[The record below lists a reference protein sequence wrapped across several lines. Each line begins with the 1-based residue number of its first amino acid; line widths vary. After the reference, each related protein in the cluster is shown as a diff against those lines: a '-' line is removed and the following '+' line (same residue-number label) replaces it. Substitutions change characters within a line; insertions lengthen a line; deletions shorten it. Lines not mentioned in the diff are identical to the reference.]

1 MLRLTGINEIPG
13 TTVQVAKAAFRKGNV
28 YLQIR
33 DELGTLFENE
43 DFAELYPEMGRPA
56 VPAWQLALVTVV
68 QFKEGLADRQAADA
82 VRARIDLKYLLGLDL
97 TDPGFD
103 FTILSDFRAR
113 LVEGSKE
120 LILLDKMLEVL
131 KEKGLVKA
139 RGKART
145 DSTHILMNA
154 RVLSRLELVGESL
167 RAALNELASYDPDWL
182 QSVAKPE
189 WFKRY
194 AKAIEDYRFPK
205 GKEARHELSLEI
217 AEDGY
222 FLLTALEAKADQ
234 AWLELE
240 QVTILK
246 QVWEHHFRLEGGTP
260 KLLAGSEQVA
270 IKERS
275 NSPYDSEAK
284 HGNKGSKQWEGYK
297 VHITESCED
306 GLPYLITHVMTTT
319 ADVVDFEATLKVHTA
334 LEEKGLLPGEHLVDS
349 GYVKA
354 SHIIASQEQGIE
366 LIGPMRA
373 PANWQSRTEGAF
385 TLAQFNIDW
394 DKQQVI
400 CPNGKTNSVW
410 KEAKDAHENDIIR
423 IKFRHADCI
432 RCSDRPRCMRSKQ
445 GGRATILKPK
455 AEYEAL
461 LEARAVQTTAVWQER
476 YNKRA
481 GIEGTIS
488 QEVRSQGLRRS
499 KYKGLA
505 KTSLQHAATAS
516 ATNLQRLEDFWNGV
530 KPEKTRTSLFLRL
543 AA

>member
-1 MLRLTGINEIPG
+1 MLRLTRINEIPG
-13 TTVQVAKAAFRKGNV
+13 TTVQVAKAAFPKGNV

-33 DELGTLFENE
+33 DELGTLYTDE

-56 VPAWQLALVTVV
+56 IPAWQLALVTVV

-120 LILLDKMLEVL
+120 LLLLDKMLGVL
-131 KEKGLVKA
+131 KAKGLVKA

-167 RAALNELASYDPDWL
+167 RAALNELATYAPEWL
-182 QSVAKPE
+182 RGVAKPE
-189 WFKRY
+189 WFDRYGKR
-194 AKAIEDYRFPK
+194 IEDYHFPK
-205 GKEARHELSLEI
+205 GKEARDELILEM
-217 AEDGY
+217 ANDGY
-222 FLLTALEAKADQ
+222 DLLDALAAKADQ
-234 AWLELE
+234 QLLALK

-246 QVWEHHFRLEGGTP
+246 EVWEHHFKLEGGNP

-270 IKERS
+270 SKERY
-275 NSPYDSEAK
+275 NSPYDIEAK
-284 HGNKGSKQWEGYK
+284 HGNKGTKQWEGYK
-297 VHITESCED
+297 VHITESCDED
-306 GLPYLITHVMTTT
+306 SPYVITHVMTTT
-319 ADVVDFEATLKVHTA
+319 ADVVDFDATLEIHHA
-334 LEEKGLLPGEHLVDS
+334 LEAKGLLPDEHLVDS

-354 SHIIASQEQGIE
+354 SHILASQEKGIE
-366 LIGPMRA
+366 LLGPMRA
-373 PANWQSRTEGAF
+373 PANWQAKTEGAF
-385 TLAQFNIDW
+385 TMDQFTIDW
-394 DKQQVI
+394 DNQIVT

-410 KEAKDAHENDIIR
+410 QEAKDAHDNDIIR
-423 IKFRHADCI
+423 VKFRHQDCI
-432 RCSDRPRCMRSKQ
+432 RCSERSRCIRSKQ

-455 AEYEAL
+455 EEYEAL
-461 LEARAVQTTAVWQER
+461 VHARTMQQTAEWQER

-499 KYKGLA
+499 KYKGLG

-516 ATNLQRLEDFWNGV
+516 ATNLQRLHDFWNGV
-530 KPEKTRTSLFLRL
+530 KPEQTRTSQFLKL

>member
-1 MLRLTGINEIPG
+1 MLRLTGVNEIPG
-13 TTVQVAKAAFRKGNV
+13 TTIQVAKAAFPKGNV
-28 YLQIR
+28 YMQIR
-33 DELGTLFENE
+33 DELGTLYTDE

-120 LILLDKMLEVL
+120 LLLLDKMLEVL

-145 DSTHILMNA
+145 DSTHVLMNA

-167 RAALNELASYDPDWL
+167 RAALNELAAYDPDWL
-182 QSVAKPE
+182 RKIAKPQ
-189 WFKRY
+189 WFERY
-194 AKAIEDYRFPK
+194 AKSIEDYRFPK
-205 GKEARHELSLEI
+205 GKEARHKLILEI

-222 FLLTALEAKADQ
+222 YLLDALEARADQ
-234 AWLELE
+234 SSLELE
-240 QVTILK
+240 QVNVLK
-246 QVWEHHFRLEGGTP
+246 QVWEHHFLKEGDSP
-260 KLLAGSEQVA
+260 KLKEGRERTPL
-270 IKERS
+270 KERF
-275 NSPYDSEAK
+275 NSPYDPEAK
-284 HGNKGSKQWEGYK
+284 HGNKGMKQWEGYK
-297 VHITESCED
+297 VHITENCDE
-306 GLPYLITHVMTTT
+306 GLPYVITHVMTTT
-319 ADVVDFEATLKVHTA
+319 VDVVDFDATLDIHEA
-334 LEEKGLLPGEHLVDS
+334 LEEKGLLPDEHLVDS

-354 SHIIASQEQGIE
+354 SHILASKEKGIE

-385 TLAQFNIDW
+385 TMDQFRIDW
-394 DKQQVI
+394 DKQEVI
-400 CPNGKTNSVW
+400 CPNGQTNSVW
-410 KEAKDAHENDIIR
+410 QEAKDAHDNDIIR
-423 IKFRHADCI
+423 VKFRHKDCI
-432 RCSDRPRCMRSKQ
+432 RCAERSRCMRSKQ

-455 AEYEAL
+455 EEYEVLIAL
-461 LEARAVQTTAVWQER
+461 REKQVTDSWQER

-499 KYKGLA
+499 KYKGLG

-516 ATNLQRLEDFWNGV
+516 ATNIQRLHDFWNGV
-530 KPEKTRTSLFLRL
+530 KPEQTRTSQFLKL

>member
-13 TTVQVAKAAFRKGNV
+13 TTVQVAKAAFPKGNV
-28 YLQIR
+28 YLKIR
-33 DELGTLFENE
+33 DELGTLYSDE
-43 DFAELYPEMGRPA
+43 DFVDLYAKMGRPA

-103 FTILSDFRAR
+103 FTILSDFRTR

-120 LILLDKMLEVL
+120 LLLLDKMLEVL
-131 KEKGLVKA
+131 KAKDLVKA
-139 RGKART
+139 RAKTRT

-182 QSVAKPE
+182 QTVAKPE

-194 AKAIEDYRFPK
+194 AKRIEDYRFPTA
-205 GKEARHELSLEI
+205 KEARHELILEI
-217 AEDGY
+217 ASDGY
-222 FLLTALEAKADQ
+222 FLLNALETRADQ
-234 AWLELE
+234 DLLALE
-240 QVTILK
+240 QVVVLNH
-246 QVWEHHFRLEGGTP
+246 VWEHHFSKEGDSP
-260 KLLAGSEQVA
+260 KLKEGPERTPL
-270 IKERS
+270 KERF
-275 NSPYDSEAK
+275 NSPYDIEAK

-297 VHITESCED
+297 VHITENCEE
-306 GLPYLITHVMTTT
+306 GLPYVITHVMTTT
-319 ADVVDFEATLKVHTA
+319 ANIVDFDATLEVHNA
-334 LEEKGLLPGEHLVDS
+334 LEEKGLLPSEHLVDS

-354 SHIIASQEQGIE
+354 SHIIASQEKGVE

-385 TLAQFNIDW
+385 TMDQFSIDW
-394 DKQQVI
+394 DKQEVT

-410 KEAKDAHENDIIR
+410 KEAKDAHDNDIIR
-423 IKFRHADCI
+423 IKFRHKDCI
-432 RCSDRPRCMRSKQ
+432 RCVDRFRCMRSKQ

-455 AEYEAL
+455 EEYEAL
-461 LEARAVQTTAVWQER
+461 KALRVHQVTDDWQQR

-488 QEVRSQGLRRS
+488 QEVRAQGLRRS

-530 KPEKTRTSLFLRL
+530 KPEPTRTSQFLRL

>member
-13 TTVQVAKAAFRKGNV
+13 TTVQVAKAAFPKGNV

-33 DELGTLFENE
+33 DELGTLYQDA
-43 DFAELYPEMGRPA
+43 DFVELYSKLGRPA
-56 VPAWQLALVTVV
+56 VRAWQLALVTVV

-103 FTILSDFRAR
+103 FTILSDFRTR

-120 LILLDKMLEVL
+120 LLLLDKMLEVL
-131 KEKGLVKA
+131 KAKDLVKA

-167 RAALNELASYDPDWL
+167 RAALNELAAYDPDWL
-182 QSVAKPE
+182 QTVAKPE

-194 AKAIEDYRFPK
+194 AKRIEDYRFPK
-205 GKEARHELSLEI
+205 GKEARHKLILEI
-217 AEDGY
+217 ASDGY
-222 FLLTALEAKADQ
+222 FLLDALKAKTDKT
-234 AWLELE
+234 LIDLE
-240 QVTILK
+240 QVAILK
-246 QVWEHHFRLEGGTP
+246 QVWEHHFRLEGGIP

-270 IKERS
+270 IKKRY
-275 NSPYDSEAK
+275 NSPYDIEAK

-297 VHITESCED
+297 VHITENCEE
-306 GLPYLITHVMTTT
+306 GLPYVITHVRTTT
-319 ADVVDFEATLKVHTA
+319 ANIVDFDATLKVHTA
-334 LEEKGLLPGEHLVDS
+334 LEEKGLLPSEHLVDS

-354 SHIIASQEQGIE
+354 AYIIASQEKGIE

-373 PANWQSRTEGAF
+373 PANWQSSTEGAF
-385 TLAQFNIDW
+385 TMDQFSIDW
-394 DKQQVI
+394 GKQQVT

-410 KEAKDAHENDIIR
+410 KEAKDAHDNDIIR
-423 IKFRHADCI
+423 IKFRHKDCI
-432 RCSDRPRCMRSKQ
+432 RCVDRSRCMRSKQ
-445 GGRATILKPK
+445 GGRATIIKPK
-455 AEYEAL
+455 KEYEAL
-461 LEARAVQTTAVWQER
+461 KVLRAKQVTDDWQER

-530 KPEKTRTSLFLRL
+530 KPEQTRTSQFLRL

>member
-1 MLRLTGINEIPG
+1 MLRLTGTNEIPG
-13 TTVQVAKAAFRKGNV
+13 TTVQVAKAAFPKGNV
-28 YLQIR
+28 YMQIR
-33 DELGTLFENE
+33 DELGTLYQDE

-56 VPAWQLALVTVV
+56 IPAWRLALVTVV

-113 LVEGSKE
+113 LVEGSRE
-120 LILLDKMLEVL
+120 LMLLDKMLEVL
-131 KEKGLVKA
+131 KAKDLVKA

-167 RAALNELASYDPDWL
+167 RAALNELAIYEPEWL
-182 QSVAKPE
+182 RSVARPK
-189 WFKRY
+189 WFERY
-194 AKAIEDYRFPK
+194 AKRIEDYRFPK
-205 GKEARHELSLEI
+205 GKDARYKLILEM

-222 FLLTALEAKADQ
+222 YLLDALEAKADQ
-234 AWLELE
+234 SLLGLE
-240 QVTILK
+240 QVIIFK
-246 QVWEHHFRLEGGTP
+246 QVWDHHFSKEGDSP
-260 KLLAGSEQVA
+260 KLKEGSERTPL
-270 IKERS
+270 KERF
-275 NSPYDSEAK
+275 NSPYDIEAK
-284 HGNKGSKQWEGYK
+284 HGNKGSRQWEGYK
-297 VHITESCED
+297 VHITENCSD
-306 GLPYLITHVMTTT
+306 GLPYVITHVMTTT
-319 ADVVDFEATLKVHTA
+319 ANVVDFDVTLDIHDA
-334 LEEKGLLPGEHLVDS
+334 LEEKGLLPDEHLVDS

-354 SHIIASQEQGIE
+354 SHLLAGQEKDIE

-385 TLAQFNIDW
+385 TLAQFSIDW
-394 DKQQVI
+394 DKQEVT

-410 KEAKDAHENDIIR
+410 QETKDAHDNDVIR
-423 IKFRHADCI
+423 IRFRHKDCI
-432 RCSDRPRCMRSKQ
+432 RCVDRSRCMRSKQ
-445 GGRATILKPK
+445 GGRATLLKPRE
-455 AEYEAL
+455 EYEAL
-461 LEARAVQTTAVWQER
+461 KALRAQQLTDDWQKR

-488 QEVRSQGLRRS
+488 QKVRSQGLRRS
-499 KYKGLA
+499 RYKGLG

-516 ATNLQRLEDFWNGV
+516 ATNLQRLHDFWNGV
-530 KPEKTRTSLFLRL
+530 QPEQTRTSQFLRL

>member
-1 MLRLTGINEIPG
+1 MLRLSGINEIPG
-13 TTVQVAKAAFRKGNV
+13 TTVQVAKAAFPKGNV

-33 DELGTLFENE
+33 DELGTLYQNA
-43 DFAELYPEMGRPA
+43 DFAELYSKMGRPA

-120 LILLDKMLEVL
+120 LLLLDKMLEVL
-131 KEKGLVKA
+131 KAKDLVKA
-139 RGKART
+139 RGKTRT

-167 RAALNELASYDPDWL
+167 RAALNELAAYDPEWL
-182 QSVAKPE
+182 QTVAKPE

-194 AKAIEDYRFPK
+194 AKRIEDYRFPK
-205 GKEARHELSLEI
+205 GKEARHKLILEI
-217 AEDGY
+217 ASDGY
-222 FLLTALEAKADQ
+222 FLLDALEAKADKDV
-234 AWLELE
+234 LDLE
-240 QVTILK
+240 QVAVLK
-246 QVWEHHFRLEGGTP
+246 QVWEHHFLKEGDNP
-260 KLLAGSEQVA
+260 KLKEGNERTPL
-270 IKERS
+270 KERF
-275 NSPYDSEAK
+275 NSPYDPEAK

-297 VHITESCED
+297 VHITENCEE
-306 GLPYLITHVMTTT
+306 GLPYVITHVMTTT
-319 ADVVDFEATLKVHTA
+319 ADVVDFDATLAVHDA
-334 LEEKGLLPGEHLVDS
+334 LEEKGLLPEEHLVDS
-349 GYVKA
+349 GYVKT
-354 SHIIASQEQGIE
+354 SHIITSQEKGIE

-373 PANWQSRTEGAF
+373 PANWQSKTEGAF
-385 TLAQFNIDW
+385 TMDQFSIDW
-394 DKQQVI
+394 DKQKVT

-410 KEAKDAHENDIIR
+410 QETKDTHDNDIIR
-423 IKFRHADCI
+423 VRFRHKDCI
-432 RCSDRPRCMRSKQ
+432 RCAERLRCMRSKQ

-455 AEYEAL
+455 EEYETL
-461 LEARAVQTTAVWQER
+461 THARTIQQTDEWQKR

-488 QEVRSQGLRRS
+488 QEVRSQRLRRS

-516 ATNLQRLEDFWNGV
+516 ATNLQRLEDFWNGIE
-530 KPEKTRTSLFLRL
+530 PEKTRTSRFLRL